1 MTSPM
6 IEYED
11 VQGLLLR
18 GYRVDY
24 ARHFILSILNPAAMG
39 EFILTLLSGAA
50 GFPTITTA
58 ARITPKPAYFLNL
71 SFTSKGLALMGLSEE
86 ELNSFD
92 PSFRLGSTDPKV
104 AQPIGDIGDSAPE
117 NWVGGL
123 NQGDQVHIVLSL
135 WVRDSQEIV
144 NSISS
149 QLRASFSGALS
160 ELYFHDAKAL
170 PNSEVHFGYRDSIS
184 QPNIKGQP
192 LGKHPAPDHQE
203 QVETGEFLLGY
214 PNQSGGKYTVQ
225 PQELSRNSSYA
236 AFRILEQDVK
246 AFEALIETWA
256 KQLNMDTELVAAK
269 ICGRWRN
276 GNPLVLSPNQQC
288 PQIPRSELNN
298 FTYVTSDSRTDDT
311 LGFKCPLGSH
321 IRRNNTRNQGVV
333 GTDANHHRILRRAMP
348 YGSAYNPEVPDTEK
362 RGLVGYFINANI
374 QNQFEFLTSQWN
386 LKSDFVKSA
395 VGAGGSDEGNAVF
408 NISGED
414 VFLGINAES
423 TSSFTFPGPGRNGKR
438 NIDVTGFGRTIT
450 TRGGVYC
457 FFPSISGLKY
467 LAKRAKGES

>member
-1 MTSPM
+1 M
-6 IEYED
+6 
-11 VQGLLLR
+11 
-18 GYRVDY
+18 
-24 ARHFILSILNPAAMG
+24 
-39 EFILTLLSGAA
+39 
-50 GFPTITTA
+50 
-58 ARITPKPAYFLNL
+58 
-71 SFTSKGLALMGLSEE
+71 
-86 ELNSFD
+86 
-92 PSFRLGSTDPKV
+92 
-104 AQPIGDIGDSAPE
+104 
-117 NWVGGL
+117 
-123 NQGDQVHIVLSL
+123 
-135 WVRDSQEIV
+135 
-144 NSISS
+144 
-149 QLRASFSGALS
+149 
-160 ELYFHDAKAL
+160 
-170 PNSEVHFGYRDSIS
+170 
-184 QPNIKGQP
+184 
-192 LGKHPAPDHQE
+192 
-203 QVETGEFLLGY
+203 
-214 PNQSGGKYTVQ
+214 VQ

-276 GNPLVLSPNQQC
+276 GNPLVLSPDQQC
-288 PQIPRSELNN
+288 PQLPRSERNN

-311 LGFKCPLGSH
+311 LGFKCPIGSH

-362 RGLVGYFINANI
+362 RGLVGYFINASI
-374 QNQFEFLTSQWN
+374 QNQFEFLTTQWN

-395 VGAGGSDEGNAVF
+395 VGTEGADQGNAVF

-423 TSSFTFPGPGRNGKR
+423 KSSFTFPGPGRNGKG
-438 NIDVTGFGRTIT
+438 NSDVTGFGRTIT